1 MITTRTTPIVSP
13 VLIGRAHQLAAL
25 ERLIDEAR
33 LSRGQVALIAGE
45 AGIGKTRLIL
55 ETKARATDQG
65 FSVLQGHCFA
75 PDRVLPFAPLID
87 LLQTWCANRAADE
100 IVRTF
105 GATTTALVRLLPEL
119 RSLLPDAM
127 PTIPDAPEQE
137 KRRLFQALM
146 Q

>member
-33 LSRGQVALIAGE
+33 QSRGQVALIAGE
-45 AGIGKTRLIL
+45 AGIGKSRLIL
-55 ETKARATDQG
+55 ETKARAADQG

-87 LLQTWCANRAADE
+87 LLHTWCANEPPMRSCAHWAQPPPRWSGYCLSCGRSCPMPCRRYQTRRSRRNGAA
-100 IVRTF
+100 F
-105 GATTTALVRLLPEL
+105 
-119 RSLLPDAM
+119 
-127 PTIPDAPEQE
+127 
-137 KRRLFQALM
+137 RR
-146 Q
+146 